1 MFCRKHAVDSIGIGD
16 NIFIHGGVLGLGLD
30 VSFLFLECQ
39 GGGDFLL
46 FKVFCLAK
54 GFADRL
60 AFL

>member
-1 MFCRKHAVDSIGIGD
+1 MFSGKHAVDSIGIGD
-16 NIFIHGGVLGLGLD
+16 NIFIHGSVLGLGLD
-30 VSFLFLECQ
+30 VSFLFLKCK

-46 FKVFCLAK
+46 FKVFCLAE